1 MKIKKLKKG
10 YRINLSDTE
19 MRLLQMVNE
28 EGMATFYEIEEEN
41 ENSLAFSAWERRIF
55 NEIRDLERKWL

>member
-1 MKIKKLKKG
+1 
-10 YRINLSDTE
+10 
-19 MRLLQMVNE
+19 MVNE